1 MRTVLVVILVLT
13 LSALTPVHWAFAYGG
28 GGGGGGD
35 SVSESTIE
43 RGDDKKPPEGY
54 EVMTIPV
61 STSSV
66 EETDT
71 TVSTKEAI
79 EHLRSLPPEVQEE
92 IEFFWFTAT
101 CIYIGY
107 KTGGLSRGA
116 QALIGALLGG
126 GGAALKGVG
135 KDPKD
140 KPSVI
145 RGVVQGAGVSQV
157 PGGPIVQEG
166 VSRLL
171 DKVSLPSLPTP
182 SPGGGVGMGRTLAK

>member
-1 MRTVLVVILVLT
+1 MRTLLVIIL
-13 LSALTPVHWAFAYGG
+13 ALTISLVIPAHFAFAYGG
-28 GGGGGGD
+28 GGGGGGAAGAET
-35 SVSESTIE
+35 SVD
-43 RGDDKKPPEGY
+43 RGDRTDPPDGY

-66 EETDT
+66 EKTDT

-126 GGAALKGVG
+126 GGTVLKNVG

-140 KPSVI
+140 KSSVI
-145 RGVVQGAGVSQV
+145 RGVLQGAGVSRV

-171 DKVSLPSLPTP
+171 DKIPTPSLPTP
-182 SPGGGVGMGRTLAK
+182 SPGGGGFGRTLSK